1 MQRIRHTLAANGR
14 LASRPRRRRDKW
26 PPVNSPLAPLGV
38 AEPVDTRRRARTNI
52 VIYSGAARGAPAA
65 GRKLRKRPLH
75 HERRHCTISGPE
87 LVGVAGAV
95 IDRASGRPAQPTNQP
110 TNQQVSSVV
119 EAARGEC
126 AGPGASCAG
135 PASGREQRATR
146 RSPAS
151 SRPRATLSSI
161 AIKILAG

>member
-110 TNQQVSSVV
+110 TSVKC
-119 EAARGEC
+119 RGG
-126 AGPGASCAG
+126 GPGGVRRPGGQLRG
-135 PASGREQRATR
+135 PGE
-146 RSPAS
+146 
-151 SRPRATLSSI
+151 RPRAARNPPLARKQPAASDTLI
-161 AIKILAG
+161 DCN